1 MPKAGWRRWVPSRRV
16 VLWSFGGGFGLVVAV
31 FTVGYLSVDIP
42 LENKEARQQATDY
55 YWADGSH
62 MVSVGAVHRRD
73 ISLAEIPDSVERA
86 VVAAENEGFYEDMGV
101 SVSGLLRALKTAVG
115 GGDVQGGS
123 TITQQYVKN
132 TYLTQEQTLTRKAK
146 EFFISLKVSRE
157 KSKDEILQGY
167 LNTSYFGRGAYGI
180 QAAARAYYGI
190 PAKELDPSQAAVLAA
205 LLKGAEEYDPAGSG
219 KNHERAVQRWAWIL
233 DRQVET
239 GKLPKAQRDTYTIF
253 PEPLKR
259 TRPTSL
265 GGQTGYL
272 VDIANKHI
280 KKASGLTDKD
290 LSRGGYRIR
299 TTFEKDGVRE
309 LEQAVQ
315 RMRAQGL
322 DPKKRQQDQH
332 VEVGAASVR
341 PSDGAVTAAYGGE
354 DAVRRFSNNADTA
367 GVAAGSAFKPFVLA
381 AALKHGTTKGYGVT
395 TNSYY
400 DKSGIRNPDDPM
412 LPAQL
417 ELDPQATLD
426 RASRTTLRDALVK
439 GGGNVTYTR
448 LGKDVGPQN
457 VKDTAVAAGL
467 HEASM
472 PRPEAADFPRGTST
486 PSAIRMASAYTT
498 FGNDGQ
504 SVEPYSVTRVE
515 RDGHEIPGFARPVR
529 RSALPPEL
537 ALEVHSTLL
546 DVGGAAMARSSL
558 SPADR
563 LALGPV
569 AAGRTGKDDHLQSAW
584 FVGRA
589 KDLTTAVALFR
600 TKPDVP
606 QLLPM
611 RDVGG
616 PGTEHGNALA
626 QRVWETYT
634 SAALRSGGPQSDG
647 PRSP

>member
-1 MPKAGWRRWVPSRRV
+1 VPSWRV
-16 VLWSFGGGFGLVVAV
+16 VLGTFAGGLVLLLGVLT
-31 FTVGYLSVDIP
+31 FGYLSVDIP
-42 LENKEARQQATDY
+42 LENAEARQQSTDY
-55 YWADGSH
+55 FWADGSH
-62 MVSVGAVHRRD
+62 MVSVGSIHRRD
-73 ISLAEIPDSVERA
+73 ISLKEIPDSVQHA
-86 VVAAENEGFYEDMGV
+86 VVAAENDNFYEDMGV
-101 SVSGLLRALKTAVG
+101 SVSGLFRALTTSVG
-115 GGDVQGGS
+115 GGEVQGGS

-132 TYLTQEQTLTRKAK
+132 TYLSQEQTLTRKAK

-157 KSKDEILQGY
+157 KSKDDILQGY
-167 LNTSYFGRGAYGI
+167 LNTSYFGRNAYGI
-180 QAAARAYYGI
+180 QAAARTYYGI
-190 PAKELDPSQAAVLAA
+190 PAKELNPSQAAMLAA

-233 DRQVET
+233 DRQVQT
-239 GKLPKAQRDTYTIF
+239 GKMPKAQRDTYRIF

-280 KKASGLTDKD
+280 KKASGLTDKE

-299 TTFEKDGVRE
+299 TTFQKDKVVE
-309 LEQAVQ
+309 LEKAVKQ
-315 RMRAQGL
+315 MRTQGL
-322 DPKKRQQDQH
+322 DPKKRAQDQH

-341 PSDGAVTAAYGGE
+341 PSDGAVTAAYGGD

-381 AALKHGTTKGYGVT
+381 AALKYGTTAGYGVT

-417 ELDPQATLD
+417 KLDPNATLNRAD
-426 RASRTTLRDALVK
+426 RTSLRDALIK

-448 LGKDVGPQN
+448 LSKDIGPGK
-457 VKDTAVAAGL
+457 VKETAVAAGL

-472 PRPEAADFPRGTST
+472 PHPEAADFPRGTST

-498 FGNDGQ
+498 FGNEGQ
-504 SVEPYSVTRVE
+504 SVEPYSVTKVE
-515 RDGHEIPGFARPVR
+515 LNGVEIPGFGKPEPRLAMAPEVARDVQD
-529 RSALPPEL
+529 
-537 ALEVHSTLL
+537 TLREI
-546 DVGGAAMARSSL
+546 GGAALARSSL
-558 SPADR
+558 TPAQR

-569 AAGRTGKDDHLQSAW
+569 AAGRTGKDDNMQSAW

-589 KDLTTAVALFR
+589 NDLTTAVTMFR

-611 RDVGG
+611 RNVGG
-616 PGTEHGNALA
+616 PGTENGNTLAL
-626 QRVWETYT
+626 RVWESYAT
-634 SAALRSGGPQSDG
+634 AAGKGAAK
-647 PRSP
+647 SP

>member
-1 MPKAGWRRWVPSRRV
+1 MPSWRV
-16 VLWSFGGGFGLVVAV
+16 VLGAGAGGVALLVAV
-31 FTVGYLSVDIP
+31 FVYGYMSVDIP
-42 LENKEARQQATDY
+42 LENAEARQQSTDY

-62 MVSVGAVHRRD
+62 MVSVGAIHRRD
-73 ISLAEIPDSVERA
+73 VSLAEVPDSVEHA
-86 VVAAENEGFYEDMGV
+86 VVAAENDSFYDDLGISVAGV
-101 SVSGLLRALKTAVG
+101 FRALSAAVSGG
-115 GGDVQGGS
+115 EVQGGS

-132 TYLTQEQTLTRKAK
+132 TYLSQEQTLTRKAK
-146 EFFISLKVSRE
+146 EFFISIKVSRE

-190 PAKELDPSQAAVLAA
+190 PAKDLDPSQAALLAA

-239 GKLPKAQRDTYTIF
+239 GKMPQAQRATYTIF
-253 PEPLKR
+253 PEPVKR

-299 TTFEKDGVRE
+299 TTFEKDKVRE
-309 LEQAVQ
+309 LEKAVKKA
-315 RMRAQGL
+315 RARSL
-322 DPKKRQQDQH
+322 DLKKRTQDQH
-332 VEVGAASVR
+332 VELGAASVR
-341 PSDGAVTAAYGGE
+341 PSDGALTAAYGGE

-381 AALKHGTTKGYGVT
+381 AALKHGTAKGYVIT
-395 TNSYY
+395 TSSYY

-417 ELDPQATLD
+417 RLDPGATLD
-426 RASRTTLRDALVK
+426 RADRTSLRDALVK

-448 LGKDVGPQN
+448 LGKDIGPG
-457 VKDTAVAAGL
+457 KIKETAVAVGL

-472 PRPEAADFPRGTST
+472 PHPEAADFPRGTST

-504 SVEPYSVTRVE
+504 SIEPYSVTRVE
-515 RDGHEIPGFARPVR
+515 RDGREIPGFGKPERRPALAAR
-529 RSALPPEL
+529 L
-537 ALEVHSTLL
+537 AREVDSTLI
-546 DVGGAAMARSSL
+546 DIGSAALARSSL
-558 SPADR
+558 TPAER
-563 LALGPV
+563 QALGPV
-569 AAGRTGKDDHLQSAW
+569 AVGRTAKDDNMQSAW

-589 KDLTTAVALFR
+589 GDQTTAVTAFR

-611 RDVGG
+611 RNVGG
-616 PGTEHGNALA
+616 PAAENGNALA
-626 QRVWETYT
+626 QGVWETYA
-634 SAALRSGGPQSDG
+634 SATGKGKG
-647 PRSP
+647 PRSVESP